1 MSGAI
6 VTQSGSIRRFQATIP
21 NSATGAQVRSLVPTP
36 EAGVEYLGFKILGVD
51 PTGVQRA
58 LIQVASPRPGS
69 AIAASDFTTHGQAVV
84 TGADYYEPADLD
96 LDSYVRAPAG
106 AASAIFV
113 VYVK

>member
-6 VTQSGSIRRFQATIP
+6 VTQSGNIRRFQATIP
-21 NSATGAQVRSLVPTP
+21 NAATGAKISALLPVP
-36 EAGVEYLGFKILGVD
+36 EAGVEYLGFKILGIGPD
-51 PTGVQRA
+51 GVQRP

-69 AIAASDFTTHGQAVV
+69 AIAATDFTTHGQGVV
-84 TGADYYEPADLD
+84 AGADYYEPADAD